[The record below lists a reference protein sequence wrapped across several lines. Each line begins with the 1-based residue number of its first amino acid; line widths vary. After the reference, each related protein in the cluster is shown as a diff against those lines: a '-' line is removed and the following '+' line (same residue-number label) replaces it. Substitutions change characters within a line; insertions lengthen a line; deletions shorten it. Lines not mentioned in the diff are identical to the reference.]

1 MKSLLIK
8 TTINAAAIWV
18 AAMAVPGIA
27 LGESPEFGTN
37 LLTVLVVAL
46 IFGLVNAIVRP
57 VVKLLALPALV
68 LTLGLFIFIV
78 NALMLV
84 LTSWVAG
91 KLGLAFSI
99 DEFFWSAVLGAL
111 IVTAVSWILSLA
123 LPEGRD

>member
-1 MKSLLIK
+1 VKSFLIK
-8 TTINAAAIWV
+8 TAINAAAIWV

-27 LGESPEFGTN
+27 LGESPEIGTN
-37 LLTVLVVAL
+37 LLTVLLVAL

-57 VVKLLALPALV
+57 IVKLLALPALV

-91 KLGLAFSI
+91 KLGLAFAI
-99 DEFFWSAVLGAL
+99 DQFFWSAVMGAL

-123 LPEGRD
+123 LPDGRD

>member
-1 MKSLLIK
+1 MKSFLIK
-8 TTINAAAIWV
+8 TAINAAAIWV

-37 LLTVLVVAL
+37 LLTVLLVAL

-99 DEFFWSAVLGAL
+99 DEFFWSAVMGAL

-123 LPEGRD
+123 LPDGRD